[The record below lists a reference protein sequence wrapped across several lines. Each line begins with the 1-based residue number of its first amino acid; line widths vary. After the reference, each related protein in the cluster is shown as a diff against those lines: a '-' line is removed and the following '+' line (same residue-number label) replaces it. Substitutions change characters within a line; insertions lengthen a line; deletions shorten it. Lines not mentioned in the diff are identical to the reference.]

1 MSFSKLLKIE
11 QKMKQT
17 LTTERKSIEETI
29 KTTPIPD
36 IKQINE
42 TCCIVSLGAIKNK
55 PWGPENYNA
64 NTQATYVSD
73 ALSAMQT
80 ATSFASKINQ
90 MITEKSVTKGK
101 TKNSL
106 NETTISILEKWK
118 NTNNA

>member
-42 TCCIVSLGAIKNK
+42 TWAS
-55 PWGPENYNA
+55 NA
-64 NTQATYVSD
+64 A
-73 ALSAMQT
+73 
-80 ATSFASKINQ
+80 
-90 MITEKSVTKGK
+90 
-101 TKNSL
+101 
-106 NETTISILEKWK
+106 
-118 NTNNA
+118 